1 MVKRVK
7 IFGERHTST
16 NAVKN
21 IIERNSRTT
30 VFPSSAREV
39 DSDLVEN
46 LNARQ
51 ETGKLTSAEREQ
63 ALDAAFET
71 KGPRRAWKH
80 AATRFDDAPGAFK
93 GCHVVFCV
101 RHPASWVVG
110 MQRRPYHIPDGAS
123 ADLAAFLDKRWHTM
137 RRERLAGQE
146 VSVTEL
152 YNLKM
157 ASFAA
162 LQVQLMT
169 AGLTFT
175 VVRQED
181 VATDQANVFAR
192 LRPHLDGAAHRFSP
206 LIASTKDP
214 KKTEAYYRDYY
225 GNERWRED
233 IDAASMARIRDEIAW
248 EPLAV
253 YGYHPD

>member
-21 IIERNSRTT
+21 IIERNSKTT

-39 DSDLVEN
+39 DSDLVDS
-46 LNARQ
+46 LNA
-51 ETGKLTSAEREQ
+51 GKNAGEITTADRERT
-63 ALDAAFET
+63 LDAAFET
-71 KGPRRAWKH
+71 KGPRLAWKH
-80 AATRFDDAPGAFK
+80 AATRFEDARAFK

-101 RHPASWVVG
+101 RHPASWIVG
-110 MQRRPYHIPDGAS
+110 MQRGPYHIPDGAP
-123 ADLAAFLDKRWHTM
+123 ADLATFLGKRWHTL

-146 VSVTEL
+146 VNITGL

-162 LQVQLMT
+162 LQVQLMA

-181 VATDQANVFAR
+181 VATDQSNVFAR
-192 LRPHLDGAAHRFSP
+192 LRPHLDGAARKFSP

-214 KKTEAYYRDYY
+214 DKTEAYYRDYY